1 MATEETM
8 DGRARVTRWRAR
20 QVAEGGKPI
29 GVTLTAAAAQA
40 LEALQTTFNWSQREA
55 ISSALE
61 LAAGRPDLF
70 SGQDG
75 TVPPAGSCLDAQ
87 ARRIDELE
95 SRIEQMEARLAEQ
108 EAAIRSDLTSDEAT
122 EGKRRLLTFTAQ
134 QMLEYG
140 ERVSRVQLYAQAKA
154 QGLPMPSTQ
163 HEYSM
168 FISYHMDMIREI
180 MRRLKD
186 RTH

>member
-1 MATEETM
+1 M

-40 LEALQTTFNWSQREA
+40 LQSLQAAFNWSQREA

-70 SGQDG
+70 SGPDS
-75 TVPPAGSCLDAQ
+75 TAAGVGQEIQS
-87 ARRIDELE
+87 RRIEELE
-95 SRIEQMEARLAEQ
+95 SRLEQLEARLAEQ
-108 EAAIRSDLTSDEAT
+108 EAAIRSDLASDEAK

-154 QGLPMPSTQ
+154 QGLPVPASQ
-163 HEYSM
+163 HEYNM